1 MKWTI
6 DEQDFSWRLAEA
18 SDLDSVLSLLQQAG
32 RWLQTKNTT
41 QWDYYV
47 TDLQGNTAEV
57 KESINRHHTYILESG
72 RKAIASITLDDS
84 PSEWDYS
91 IWGEKAIEVPALYV
105 HRMVVHR
112 DYAGKNIGGRLMEWA
127 REVAK
132 EKGKKCIR
140 FDCLASNSGLNQYYQ
155 KRYRRVGIANVYGQH
170 SKYEISL

>member
-6 DEQDFSWRLAEA
+6 DEQDFLWRKAET
-18 SDLDSVLSLLQQAG
+18 SDLNGVLSLLQQAG

-57 KESINRHHTYILESG
+57 KDSIDNHHTYVLESDG
-72 RKAIASITLDDS
+72 QAIASITLEDS
-84 PSEWDYS
+84 PSEWDFS
-91 IWGEKAIEVPALYV
+91 IWGEEAGEAPAFYL

-112 DYAGKNIGGRLMEWA
+112 DYAGKEIGGRMIEWA

-132 EKGKKCIR
+132 EKEKKCIR
-140 FDCLASNSGLNQYYQ
+140 FDCLASNSGLNHYYQ